1 MNVLKKMPPIPWVT
15 CKLTCAFAPILSKLG
30 VQSPNVGM
38 TQGYQFWTQADT
50 EGYFTINNIRTGVY
64 DVYGW
69 VPGVIG
75 DYKYA
80 GESLHIQPG

>member
-1 MNVLKKMPPIPWVT
+1 
-15 CKLTCAFAPILSKLG
+15 
-30 VQSPNVGM
+30 M

-80 GESLHIQPG
+80 GGSLHIQPG